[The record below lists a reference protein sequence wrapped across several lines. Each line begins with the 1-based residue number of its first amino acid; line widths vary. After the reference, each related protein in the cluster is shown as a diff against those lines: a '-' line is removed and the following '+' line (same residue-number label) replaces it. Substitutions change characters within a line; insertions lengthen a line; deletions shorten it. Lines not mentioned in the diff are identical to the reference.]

1 MVGAQGEFPGITG
14 GPDKGYIA
22 IAPRDTTG
30 AGAEASLS
38 IGPVTEHFSNQARN
52 SNASL
57 VYGLAPTFAFAPAGY
72 ELETVLVASTAGPQ
86 KAGLAEAAPADPAR
100 ASIPSGGVNAALME
114 FGDFLLKRHGKTRA
128 AGDIRPETTYIGYST
143 TAYYFYNLCD
153 CLDEPPATAKSAG
166 QPDVHNRQSCANS
179 PIPSHFLKDAATPGV
194 CASYADTLIAVNA
207 ALEEQGIP
215 IKHFLLDSWWYGE
228 GWNGGTALWEDVPEC
243 TGNSTALAKNCT
255 DPAVPDCAWP
265 ADSFPAGLKAFRK
278 TVGEDKTIWVHAGLW
293 TSSSPYRTKYEF
305 ASGARGEETPPQG
318 EPSRYR

>member
-22 IAPRDTTG
+22 ITPRDTTG

-57 VYGLAPTFAFAPAGY
+57 VYGLAPTFAFVPAGY
-72 ELETVLVASTAGPQ
+72 ELETVLVASAANPQ
-86 KAGLAEAAPADPAR
+86 KAAAASAPAAPAR

-179 PIPSHFLKDAATPGV
+179 PIPPRFLKDAATPGV

-215 IKHFLLDSWWYGE
+215 IKHFLLDSWWCKCSRSLCVFFRRLKE
-228 GWNGGTALWEDVPEC
+228 AAAQTARAGTAAPRC
-243 TGNSTALAKNCT
+243 G
-255 DPAVPDCAWP
+255 
-265 ADSFPAGLKAFRK
+265 K
-278 TVGEDKTIWVHAGLW
+278 TCRSA
-293 TSSSPYRTKYEF
+293 P
-305 ASGARGEETPPQG
+305 
-318 EPSRYR
+318 